1 MSSSGRR
8 DVFQNIRTH
17 SKIFHIVLFND
28 DKEVEEI
35 EEKLKEKEM
44 EDTRSGSGGGGGGG
58 GSGGGSGGSGGSGRG
73 GSKRKI
79 RIIREN
85 LIECRLE
92 SNHFIITI

>member
-1 MSSSGRR
+1 MNTYWYVGLSSSTVVKETR
-8 DVFQNIRTH
+8 DKCDN
-17 SKIFHIVLFND
+17 K
-28 DKEVEEI
+28 VE
-35 EEKLKEKEM
+35 
-44 EDTRSGSGGGGGGG
+44 SSGG

-85 LIECRLE
+85 LMECRLE

>member
-44 EDTRSGSGGGGGGG
+44 EDMRSGSGGGG
-58 GSGGGSGGSGGSGRG
+58 GSGGGSSSWGDPKMFTSMVSCV
-73 GSKRKI
+73 S
-79 RIIREN
+79 
-85 LIECRLE
+85 
-92 SNHFIITI
+92 

>member
-44 EDTRSGSGGGGGGG
+44 EDTRSGGGGGG
-58 GSGGGSGGSGGSGRG
+58 GSGSGGGGSSSWGDPKMFTSMVSCV
-73 GSKRKI
+73 S
-79 RIIREN
+79 
-85 LIECRLE
+85 
-92 SNHFIITI
+92 

>member
-1 MSSSGRR
+1 MNTYWYVGLSSSTVVEETRDKCDNKVESSGR
-8 DVFQNIRTH
+8 
-17 SKIFHIVLFND
+17 
-28 DKEVEEI
+28 
-35 EEKLKEKEM
+35 
-44 EDTRSGSGGGGGGG
+44 SG
-58 GSGGGSGGSGGSGRG
+58 GGSGGSGRG